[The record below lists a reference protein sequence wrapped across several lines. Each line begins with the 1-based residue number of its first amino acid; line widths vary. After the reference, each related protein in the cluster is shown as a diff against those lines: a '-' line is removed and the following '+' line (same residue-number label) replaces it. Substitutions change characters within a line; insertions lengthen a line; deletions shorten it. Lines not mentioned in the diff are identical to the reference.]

1 MQGIRLNKERSPV
14 QQNRELAM
22 VTLSN
27 SGQFIE
33 IDLCIVLDLNLCS
46 QKPLGSHTFTA
57 TCQAEG
63 GSITPFLPN
72 KAIKLQQHV

>member
-1 MQGIRLNKERSPV
+1 MNKERSHA

-33 IDLCIVLDLNLCS
+33 IDLCTVQDLNLYVGF

-57 TCQAEG
+57 ACQAEG